1 MYQHILNLINADCKK
16 SCYWYKMI
24 FLSTQ
29 SWDLVNRSILGAYVH
44 IDIQHWCE
52 SFRLKK
58 HRLNL
63 RIHHRGALSWSRVG
77 ASIHSLSPR
86 CLPLQFLLMIQE
98 QIVVARKSSVP
109 TPAARKQMD
118 FAAGQAFYILP
129 HNFSTRWKYILYSLF
144 TKRID
149 KSDVA
154 GTLIRRI
161 RL

>member
-1 MYQHILNLINADCKK
+1 MWIL
-16 SCYWYKMI
+16 S
-24 FLSTQ
+24 
-29 SWDLVNRSILGAYVH
+29 H
-44 IDIQHWCE
+44 
-52 SFRLKK
+52 KK

-144 TKRID
+144 TKRMD
-149 KSDVA
+149 KADVA

-161 RL
+161 RLYKIYFKDPFPRSWNRCRSILDIFLSIVQY